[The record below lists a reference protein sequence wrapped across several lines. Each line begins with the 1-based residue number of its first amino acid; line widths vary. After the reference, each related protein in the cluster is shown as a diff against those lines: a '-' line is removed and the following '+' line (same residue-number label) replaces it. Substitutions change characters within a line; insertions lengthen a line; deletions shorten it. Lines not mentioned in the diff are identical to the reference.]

1 MESGQKASC
10 PSFPTVT
17 MCMTVALVRL
27 VNEPRATSA
36 EAILNNILK
45 IEDSIEIRRFWR
57 FERES
62 IDILRM
68 NESQENQSFLFYNQN
83 TAFLKDLNAKTKEII
98 GKDWASF
105 ACLLKERCTEEQWEK
120 RWATG

>member
-1 MESGQKASC
+1 MDSGQKASC

-45 IEDSIEIRRFWR
+45 IEDSIERRRFWR

-68 NESQENQSFLFYNQN
+68 NASQENHN

-120 RWATG
+120 SWATG